1 MHNSKWGPEMPND
14 RKPDQS
20 QIYGSAVSSL
30 MSLALPWLSLR
41 LQTLEIAKNSIAQLA
56 DSDVKKM
63 LEVTHEELIP
73 RVTSASLQ
81 LIEAQQLILTG
92 IYGVWSAAARN
103 AYKAEHPPKT
113 RPDMGDF
120 LSLWQHT
127 LEDLARKSPVY
138 KQTGGDEHIRTW
150 SADPLQQR
158 AGSDNAS
165 TGDPN
170 DVKK

>member
-1 MHNSKWGPEMPND
+1 MYNSKWGPEMPNN

-20 QIYGSAVSSL
+20 QIYGSAVSNL

-41 LQTLEIAKNSIAQLA
+41 IQTLEIAKNSIAQLA

-92 IYGVWSAAARN
+92 IFGVWSAAARN
-103 AYKAEHPPKT
+103 YSKAENQPNT
-113 RPDMGDF
+113 GAF
-120 LSLWQHT
+120 FSLWQRT
-127 LEDLARKSPVY
+127 LDELARNSPVY
-138 KQTGGDEHIRTW
+138 KKTSGDEHMRTW

-158 AGSDNAS
+158 PGSDNAS